1 MEQDTGEIIP
11 ERTIIFTIARMNPPT
26 PGHLQLIEK
35 LINEAITRNVKEV
48 FIILSRTIDNDENP
62 IPCTEKINILGN
74 EPHNIT
80 NTMITL
86 LKTSMITKR
95 PNLEDKINEMMVHV
109 ICVPEPII
117 EEETQP
123 PESIVE
129 TFPSTIGSKKEKVA
143 TSSKKATLVKN
154 IISKPKV
161 KKYTPFSVLGNII
174 GRDEDTPNTN
184 LLLIIGQ
191 DRADLL
197 DNIERF
203 YSKMKKMK
211 SIQGIILT
219 RENMED
225 YKQMS
230 KNCETLGSLN
240 MTEVP
245 RNAMSASFV
254 RNIVKCKNYDKFREL
269 YGPYIA
275 NEEKI
280 RNLYENINNAFAK
293 ESASG
298 GRRTKRGFTS
308 KKSSKRKNKS
318 KKTKRR

>member
-1 MEQDTGEIIP
+1 MEEEIIP

-26 PGHLQLIEK
+26 PGHLQLIEN
-35 LINEAITRNVKEV
+35 LINEAIIRNVNEV

-62 IPCTEKINILGN
+62 IQCPEKINILGN
-74 EPHNIT
+74 DQN
-80 NTMITL
+80 NNSAMIHL
-86 LKTSMITKR
+86 LKISMITKR
-95 PNLEDKINEMMVHV
+95 PDLEDKINNIIVHF
-109 ICVPEPII
+109 ICVPEPTI

-123 PESIVE
+123 AESMIE
-129 TFPSTIGSKKEKVA
+129 TLPSKKGKVA

-184 LLLIIGQ
+184 LLFIVGE

-197 DNIERF
+197 DNIKRF

-211 SIQGIILT
+211 SIQGIILK
-219 RENMED
+219 RENMEQ

-240 MTEVP
+240 MIDVP

-254 RNIVKCKNYDKFREL
+254 RNIVKCKNFDKFREL

-280 RNLYENINNAFAK
+280 RNLYDNIEQGFAMS
-293 ESASG
+293 EVASG

-308 KKSSKRKNKS
+308 KKNSKKINKS
-318 KKTKRR
+318 KKSKKIRRK